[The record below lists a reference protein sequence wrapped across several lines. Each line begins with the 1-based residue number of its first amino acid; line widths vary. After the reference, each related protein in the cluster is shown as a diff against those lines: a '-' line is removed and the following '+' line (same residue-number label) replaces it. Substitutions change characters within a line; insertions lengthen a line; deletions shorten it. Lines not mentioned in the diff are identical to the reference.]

1 MSTGIKYYP
10 ESSYVS
16 ISFAWIKDQRLQGWN
31 SETHFELVILL
42 HNWTD
47 PAMNVRPV
55 SAWWRRGWW
64 TYDNTWSNESCQTF
78 PQVPKM
84 WMPRGKRTRSCNNGN
99 MRHQDSEKSQSGTS
113 VRSSN
118 MPPPFQA
125 ENGVLSTKD
134 GLSVVMDFWP
144 FTLIHWFSR
153 IEALLNE
160 SQHPLQW
167 WFPGGYCQGNRP
179 VYTDEV
185 GGR

>member
-1 MSTGIKYYP
+1 MSTSIIKYYP

-99 MRHQDSEKSQSGTS
+99 MQHQDSGKITEWPLRSGVQT
-113 VRSSN
+113 N
-118 MPPPFQA
+118 MPPFPGWEWSLIHQGWAFR
-125 ENGVLSTKD
+125 
-134 GLSVVMDFWP
+134 WW
-144 FTLIHWFSR
+144 LIHWFSR

-160 SQHPLQW
+160 SRHPLQW
-167 WFPGGYCQGNRP
+167 WFPGGYCQENRP